1 MPSFDMEDFYNLLQS
16 RGVPPVVIQLLSWL
30 GFAVMLF
37 LGFYGMGYAQG
48 RFNYI
53 DL

>member
-1 MPSFDMEDFYNLLQS
+1 MEDFYNMLQAW
-16 RGVPPVVIQLLSWL
+16 GAPPFVIQLLSWL
-30 GFAVMLF
+30 GFAVMLL